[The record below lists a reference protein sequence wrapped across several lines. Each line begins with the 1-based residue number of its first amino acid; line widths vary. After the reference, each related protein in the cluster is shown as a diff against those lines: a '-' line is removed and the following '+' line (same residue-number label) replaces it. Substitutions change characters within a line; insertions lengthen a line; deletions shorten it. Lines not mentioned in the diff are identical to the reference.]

1 MLQVAELVIAAAL
14 ERRESRGSH
23 WRQDYQASDERLAKH
38 HYAFQRVKTQP
49 AQSALPQKEVIA
61 HA

>member
-23 WRQDYQASDERLAKH
+23 WRLDYQSTDAGLACR
-38 HYAFQRVKTQP
+38 HYAFQRPRTDLKGLQQTRE
-49 AQSALPQKEVIA
+49 EVA
-61 HA
+61 PHV